1 LEPGLCSDN
10 MKSPDLASGIK
21 TFHAKTQKEWRKWLG
36 KNHRSE
42 KAVWLI
48 FYKKG
53 SGIPSTNYAEALEE
67 ALCFGWIDSK
77 ANKRDDESYY
87 QYFAKRKPGS
97 NWSRVNKEKVAK
109 LIEKGLMTP
118 AGFESVETAKQN
130 GKWSALDEVEKL
142 IVPSDLKQL
151 FDKNKT
157 ASENWNGF
165 SRSVKRGILEWIL
178 NAKRAET
185 RQRRIAETVDLAE
198 KNIKA
203 NF

>member
-1 LEPGLCSDN
+1 MEL
-10 MKSPDLASGIK
+10 KSGVKI
-21 TFHAKTQKEWRKWLG
+21 FYAKTQKEWRKWLE

-48 FYKKG
+48 LYKKG
-53 SGIPSTNYAEALEE
+53 SGIQSTNYAEALEE

-87 QYFAKRKPGS
+87 QYFAKRKPRS
-97 NWSRVNKEKVAK
+97 KWSKVNKEKVAM

-118 AGFESVETAKQN
+118 SGFESIEIAKKN
-130 GKWSALDEVEKL
+130 GTWSALDEVEEL
-142 IVPSDLKQL
+142 IIPPDLKLL
-151 FDKNKT
+151 FDKNIA
-157 ASENWNGF
+157 ASENWKNF

-178 NAKRAET
+178 NAKRPET
-185 RQRRIAETVDLAE
+185 RQKRIAQTVELAE

>member
-1 LEPGLCSDN
+1 MEMRAGV
-10 MKSPDLASGIK
+10 KI
-21 TFHAKTQKEWRKWLG
+21 FHAKTQKEWRKWLE

-53 SGIPSTNYAEALEE
+53 SGIQSTNYAEALEE

-77 ANKRDDESYY
+77 ANKKDDESYY
-87 QYFAKRKPGS
+87 QYFAKRKPES
-97 NWSRVNKEKVAK
+97 NWSKINKEKIAG

-118 AGFESVETAKQN
+118 AGFESIEIAKRN
-130 GKWSALDEVEKL
+130 GTWSALDEVEEL
-142 IVPSDLKQL
+142 IIPPDLQL
-151 FDKNKT
+151 HFDKNI
-157 ASENWNGF
+157 AAFENWKNF
-165 SRSVKRGILEWIL
+165 SRSIKRGILEWIL
-178 NAKRAET
+178 NAKKPET
-185 RQRRIAETVDLAE
+185 RHKRIAETVELAE

>member
-1 LEPGLCSDN
+1 ME
-10 MKSPDLASGIK
+10 MKAGVKI
-21 TFHAKTQKEWRKWLG
+21 FHAKTKKEWRKWLE

-53 SGIPSTNYAEALEE
+53 SGIQSTDYAEALEE

-77 ANKRDDESYY
+77 ANKKDDESYY
-87 QYFAKRKPGS
+87 QYFAKRKPKS
-97 NWSRVNKEKVAK
+97 NWSKINKEKIAG

-118 AGFESVETAKQN
+118 AGFESIEIAKRN
-130 GKWSALDEVEKL
+130 GTWSALDEVEEL
-142 IVPSDLKQL
+142 IIPPDLQL
-151 FDKNKT
+151 LFYKNI
-157 ASENWNGF
+157 AAFENWKNF

-178 NAKRAET
+178 NAKRPET
-185 RQRRIAETVDLAE
+185 RQKRIAETVELAK